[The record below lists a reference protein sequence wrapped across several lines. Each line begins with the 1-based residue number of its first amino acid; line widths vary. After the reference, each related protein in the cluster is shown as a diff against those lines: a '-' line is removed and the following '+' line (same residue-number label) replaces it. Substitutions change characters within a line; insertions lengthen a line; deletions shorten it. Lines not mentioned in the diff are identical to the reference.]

1 MKRRITNAEVLYNGT
16 LQKLE
21 ILFDETGILRVAETI
36 DCEECE
42 VIDAHGYAV
51 LPGLIDVH
59 VHLREPG
66 FEAKETIATGSAAA
80 AHGGFTTIFAMPN
93 LNPFPDCAETM
104 KPYLEKI
111 RTDALVNVYP
121 YGTITKGE
129 KGAEVSDMAAMNE
142 LGIRWFSD
150 DGVGVA
156 NDAIMEK
163 AQKEVKRLD
172 ALMACHTED
181 MNYRRPGASVHESE
195 YAAQKG
201 WLGIP
206 SECESEQLKRDLK
219 LAEQTGLR
227 YHGCH
232 ISAKQSVEA
241 LREAKANGAD
251 VSAEVT
257 AHHLLLEEADVK
269 GPNWKMNPP
278 LRSHEDRMSLIEA
291 LEDGTLDF
299 IASDHAPHTYADKDK
314 PMAQAAFGIISLET
328 SFPLLYTEF
337 VKRQK
342 RWTLPQLVEWM
353 STKPAKRFG
362 LENKGVIQEG
372 AASDLIIVNLDT
384 ETVIHADQFASK
396 GRNTPFDGWTVNCE
410 ITETICGGKT
420 VYQKN

>member
-1 MKRRITNAEVLYNGT
+1 MSWLEQQPGYPYFSERVIEQERERIQRGIKDQY
-16 LQKLE
+16 QQFLE
-21 ILFDETGILRVAETI
+21 NTVKNSRGDM
-36 DCEECE
+36 EE
-42 VIDAHGYAV
+42 
-51 LPGLIDVH
+51 L
-59 VHLREPG
+59 
-66 FEAKETIATGSAAA
+66 AKPDGSMAAA
-80 AHGGFTTIFAMPN
+80 RGGFTTVCPMPN
-93 LNPFPDCAETM
+93 LRPFPDDPETVEAYLKKIAEDC
-104 KPYLEKI
+104 I
-111 RTDALVNVYP
+111 VNVLP
-121 YGTITKGE
+121 YGTITDEE
-129 KGAEVSDMAAMNE
+129 KGRRVSDMEGMQD
-142 LGIRWFSD
+142 LGIEWFSD

-156 NDAIMEK
+156 EDDVMEEALKK
-163 AQKEVKRLD
+163 AKELD
-172 ALMACHTED
+172 VLIACHTED

-232 ISAKQSVEA
+232 IAAKQSVEA

-251 VSAEVT
+251 VTAEVT

-299 IASDHAPHTYADKDK
+299 IASDHAPHTYGDKDK

-362 LENKGVIQEG
+362 LENKGVIREG